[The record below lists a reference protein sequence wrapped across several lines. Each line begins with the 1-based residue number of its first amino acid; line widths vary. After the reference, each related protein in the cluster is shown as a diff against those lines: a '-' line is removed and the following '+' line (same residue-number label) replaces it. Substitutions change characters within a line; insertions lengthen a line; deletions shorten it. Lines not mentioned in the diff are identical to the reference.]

1 MAKSF
6 DDKNFQKEV
15 IEASK
20 EKPVLVDFFA
30 EWCGPCKIQGPVV
43 DEVAEE
49 IGDKASVG
57 KLNTEEASQTAS
69 EYKVMSI
76 PTIILFK
83 DGEAKETLVGLQSK
97 ESLIAVINKY
107 L

>member
-6 DDKNFQKEV
+6 NDKNFQKEV

-57 KLNTEEASQTAS
+57 KLNTEEAGKTAS

-83 DGEAKETLVGLQSK
+83 DEEAKETLVGLQSK
-97 ESLIAVINKY
+97 EALIAVINKY